1 VRWALNKR
9 TDRRQRISD
18 AFELFRNAVAAALG
32 AASRE
37 HRNASVQHARDVF
50 EIVLREDGIDRALS
64 DPRYAR
70 VLRNP
75 KFADVVHRA
84 MEDRERVF
92 AKWTAEGTQ
101 RLIDLVATAAPG
113 AASEPYEN
121 WLGHAGQVGGQ
132 GPIPQLW
139 RIGTAVAH
147 SAPLPQE
154 FPVAV
159 PLLDRA
165 HLAISSTPPSRG
177 QAENLVESLVLRVLS
192 YFQPG
197 LVHVHVWDVGQ
208 LTGALPGLYPL
219 TRAGLL
225 TVHDPAR
232 PAELLDELAEHIR
245 KVHTSVL
252 VDGHVSLRSLEENA
266 GGRTEPWRIAIFFG
280 NGGALPED
288 ELHKLQ
294 RIARNGLACGV
305 QLVMVDCP
313 ISVNSP
319 IETVLLE
326 DDLTGTTTMSG
337 SNATFRVD
345 PPLPRELVPRACA
358 IIASALEERRSRV
371 CTFEELLPS
380 SLWTHKSSSGVQT
393 PIGHRDGVPIP
404 VMVGDTSPHVL
415 IGGPSG
421 SGKTN
426 FLYAMLGGLAARYS
440 PDELEL
446 YLLDF
451 KEGVSFA
458 QFAPGRKDPTWLPNA
473 RLVGVNVNQDREF
486 GVALLRFLAEEMR
499 RRADA
504 AKRHEVTKLEELRAE
519 DPDGRWPRIVAVV
532 DEFQYLFADKDA
544 VTREAVALLEDVA
557 RRGRSQGIHLVLS
570 SQDVSSIE
578 AFWGKPAIFEQF
590 TVRIALPKARRV
602 LVDGNTE
609 AIELPRW
616 HAIVNHE
623 SGVKQGNEIARVPDA
638 TARGTM
644 DQVQARLFELKS
656 PDLPEP
662 RLFDGSR
669 VPVLEELPG
678 FHGLRPGENRAPT
691 VLLGKVIDVEDHAA
705 RVTLARAPGRNLA
718 VFGSVLVE
726 STSVLRAAALS
737 LARQHLPAEA
747 TFTVAPLIDD
757 ARPFTDEL
765 AHRLRSDGHE
775 VEIVD
780 LDGIRDHL
788 ATVAAGLAARLTGT
802 VSEQPKPHYLL
813 LYGMDAANALLE
825 TKDPK
830 TMQSGVDGLRQI
842 IKHGP
847 ENRTHLIGWW
857 RSPQRL
863 KSVLMMGAS
872 ADDIGSWVAFD
883 VQGQDLSSFAPGQM
897 ITWSPRPRRGLF
909 FDRFEHSR
917 PQVIIPFEG
926 PGDER

>member
-1 VRWALNKR
+1 MNKR
-9 TDRRQRISD
+9 IDRRQRISE
-18 AFELFRNAVAAALG
+18 AFEVFRSAVAAALG
-32 AASRE
+32 AASRA
-37 HRNASVQHARDVF
+37 HRNASVQHAREIF
-50 EIVLREDGIDRALS
+50 EVVLRQDGIDRALR
-64 DPRYAR
+64 DPHYAN

-92 AKWTAEGTQ
+92 AKWTAEGAQ
-101 RLIDLVATAAPG
+101 RLIDLVAAVAPG

-121 WLGHAGQVGGQ
+121 WLGQAGSVGPR
-132 GPIPQLW
+132 GPMPELW
-139 RIGTAVAH
+139 RIGTAVATG
-147 SAPLPQE
+147 APLPQQ

-165 HLAISSTPPSRG
+165 HLAIAATPPSRAL
-177 QAENLVESLVLRVLS
+177 AENLVESLLLRVLS

-208 LTGALPGLYPL
+208 LTGSLPGLYPL

-252 VDGHVSLRSLEENA
+252 VDGHVSLRSLEEDS
-266 GGRTEPWRIAIFFG
+266 GGRTEPWRIAVLFG
-280 NGGALPED
+280 NGEPLPE
-288 ELHKLQ
+288 EQLHKLQ

-305 QLVMVDCP
+305 QLVLVDCP

-319 IETVLLE
+319 VETVLLE
-326 DDLTGTTTMSG
+326 DDLTGTTTMTG
-337 SNATFRVD
+337 PHATFRVD

-358 IIASALEERRSRV
+358 VIAGALEERRSRV

-380 SLWTHKSSSGVQT
+380 RLWAARSSSGVQS
-393 PIGHRDGVPIP
+393 PIGHRDGVPVAVTI
-404 VMVGDTSPHVL
+404 GDSSPHVL

-519 DPDGRWPRIVAVV
+519 DPEGRWPRIVAVV

-602 LVDGNTE
+602 LADGNTE

-644 DQVQARLFELKS
+644 DAVQARLFELK
-656 PDLPEP
+656 PEWLPEP

-678 FHGLRPGENRAPT
+678 FLQLRPGENRAPK

-705 RVTLARAPGRNLA
+705 SVSLARAPGRNLA
-718 VFGSVLVE
+718 VFGSALVE
-726 STSVLRAAALS
+726 NASVLRAAALS
-737 LARQHLPAEA
+737 LARQHEPGQAL
-747 TFTVAPLIDD
+747 FTVAPLIDD
-757 ARPFTDEL
+757 ARPFAADL
-765 AHRLRSDGHE
+765 VARLTAEGHE
-775 VEIVD
+775 VSVVD
-780 LDGIRDHL
+780 LDGIRERL
-788 ATVAAGLAARLTGT
+788 GEVAAGLTARLTGA
-802 VSEQPKPHYLL
+802 VSDQPRPHYVVV
-813 LYGMDAANALLE
+813 YAMDAANALLE
-825 TKDPK
+825 AKDPK
-830 TMQSGVDGLRQI
+830 TLQSGVDGLRQV

-857 RSPQRL
+857 RSPARL

-883 VQGQDLSSFAPGQM
+883 VQGQDLTSFAPGQL

-917 PQVIIPFEG
+917 PQVVIPFQV
-926 PGDER
+926 PGEDQP